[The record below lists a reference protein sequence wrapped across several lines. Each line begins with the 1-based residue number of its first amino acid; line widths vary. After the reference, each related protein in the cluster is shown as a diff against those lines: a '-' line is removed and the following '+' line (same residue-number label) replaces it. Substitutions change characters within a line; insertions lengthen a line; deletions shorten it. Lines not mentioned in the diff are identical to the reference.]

1 MINKYVPI
9 SVTVFSAGYSVISVA
24 YISETVLYYDLADV
38 PQYVHDFMTMAHR
51 VCVDNTLTIY
61 ANSIGM

>member
-1 MINKYVPI
+1 MLNRYTPI
-9 SVTVFSAGYSVISVA
+9 SVTVFSAGYSVISVS

-38 PQYVHDFMTMAHR
+38 PQYIRDFMDMAHK
-51 VCVDNTLTIY
+51 VSVDNTLTVY